1 MKVQK
6 PLKAVSSESDDPI
19 NDPPTSSP
27 SPQVEM
33 AMSWVGHLSVEKPS
47 ETIVHTGNVQRNGY
61 IMLHHLAGCLLLLP
75 LRESES
81 VLCFG
86 ERYSLFWFCSC
97 LAGEE
102 IAGCFAWFVFLVS
115 RGGCVALLSWYHEF
129 VCGL

>member
-19 NDPPTSSP
+19 NDTPTSSP
-27 SPQVEM
+27 SPQGKM
-33 AMSWVGHLSVEKPS
+33 AMSWVGHLSVETPS

-75 LRESES
+75 LRESVI

-86 ERYSLFWFCSC
+86 VRYSLFWFCSR
-97 LAGEE
+97 LDWEAR
-102 IAGCFAWFVFLVS
+102 AGCFAWFVFLVS
-115 RGGCVALLSWYHEF
+115 CGG
-129 VCGL
+129 